1 MPTEPWRLID
11 RAQVP
16 NQPEVMELVQRGEEF
31 VLRVGGRDLMSS
43 RMHGSEDALADLACD
58 QIAESRAARI
68 LIGGLGMGFTL
79 AAALRRLGPDARV
92 VVAEFVPSVVA
103 WNRGVL
109 GELAGFPLD
118 DPRVS
123 VHEGDV
129 AELIRPEASAWDA
142 ILLDVDNGPIGMTQ
156 SANDW
161 LYGVPGLEAAF
172 RALRHGGILG
182 VWSAGADASFT
193 RRMTRVGFD
202 VATKDVRARGTSGG
216 RRHVVWMGIRP
227 LPNQRNARRAAAAEP
242 ASHTRKPKR
251 KLPRKRVR

>member
-16 NQPEVMELVQRGEEF
+16 NQPDVMELVQRGEEF
-31 VLRVGGRDLMSS
+31 VLRVGGRELMSS

-58 QIAESRAARI
+58 QLAAAPKARI

-79 AAALRRLGPDARV
+79 AATLRRVGPLASV

-109 GELAGFPLD
+109 GELARFPLE

-129 AELIRPEASAWDA
+129 AELIRAEPSAWDA
-142 ILLDVDNGPIGMTQ
+142 ILLDVDNGPTGMTQ

-161 LYGVPGLEAAF
+161 LYGVQGLAAAF
-172 RALRHGGILG
+172 RALRAGGVLG
-182 VWSAGADASFT
+182 VWSAGADAAFT
-193 RRMTRVGFD
+193 RRMTRAGFD
-202 VATKDVRARGTSGG
+202 VATKDVRSRGARGG
-216 RRHVVWMGIRP
+216 RRHVVWLGVRP
-227 LPNQRNARRAAAAEP
+227 PPSSFKGDKRSSRPRRRNR
-242 ASHTRKPKR
+242 
-251 KLPRKRVR
+251 